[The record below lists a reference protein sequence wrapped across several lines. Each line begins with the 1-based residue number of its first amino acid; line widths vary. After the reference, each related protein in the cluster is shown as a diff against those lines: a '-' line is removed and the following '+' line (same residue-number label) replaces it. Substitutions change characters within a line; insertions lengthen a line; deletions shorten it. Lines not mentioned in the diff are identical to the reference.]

1 MKLGGPLFLLAI
13 VFGLVALSAQ
23 TPLSDTLDIYWIDVE
38 GGAATLVVTP
48 RQESVLM
55 DAGWGRPDDR
65 DARRIEAAMR
75 DANID
80 RIDYFIASHFHGDH
94 TGGLPALAERV
105 EIGQFLDYGET
116 VEPDSDNSSQAFA
129 AYLRAAEGNRRTVS
143 PGDRLRLDG
152 VVFTFV
158 TAGGEIP
165 SRASSVAG
173 PNVFCDDADPGPS
186 DGGENSQ
193 SVGYLLSLGGFQFLN
208 LGDLTVNVQ
217 HQLACPENVI
227 GDVDI
232 YQVPHHGTGVA
243 PQLTWALGYNVAV
256 LNNGP
261 HKGGSAEGYHVA
273 AQSPGIQDVW
283 QVHRA
288 LDTELADNTAEDL
301 IANVTDEDDCQGY
314 WLKAMVHPDGRSYYV
329 VNGRNGSSRSYFSR

>member
-1 MKLGGPLFLLAI
+1 MAAIRGRGCKSKTEALFRTHHRRQQPGKHGCADRVRVGGENTKKKIDIGERSQSAKRQKSTVRQDLYRPQRRASRLVRVSEPSASDEVTGGDTRQRVSHGTWHRAEYNPGPIRSLRRFDMKLGGPLLLLAI
-13 VFGLVALSAQ
+13 VFGLAALSAQ

-152 VVFTFV
+152 VIFTFV

-173 PNVFCDDADPGPS
+173 PNVFCDDADPGAS
-186 DGGENSQ
+186 DGG
-193 SVGYLLSLGGFQFLN
+193 
-208 LGDLTVNVQ
+208 D
-217 HQLACPENVI
+217 
-227 GDVDI
+227 
-232 YQVPHHGTGVA
+232 
-243 PQLTWALGYNVAV
+243 
-256 LNNGP
+256 
-261 HKGGSAEGYHVA
+261 
-273 AQSPGIQDVW
+273 
-283 QVHRA
+283 R
-288 LDTELADNTAEDL
+288 
-301 IANVTDEDDCQGY
+301 
-314 WLKAMVHPDGRSYYV
+314 
-329 VNGRNGSSRSYFSR
+329 